1 MACQAVNFR
10 VVFRRMLKHKGHRK
24 FYYLDNAAAT
34 PIDPRVLKSMTLAY
48 KKYGNPSSFNNAGRL
63 AREEMES
70 ARLTIARFLGARPE
84 EIVFTSSGS
93 EANNLALR
101 GVLNNEQRTVLT
113 TPIEHPSVLETL
125 KRIKG
130 IKVKYVP
137 VDKEGLVELDAFQNM
152 LTAHC
157 SLVSVMYANNEI
169 GTIEPIAK
177 IGRLIRGLE
186 IRNSKLEIDGKL
198 IRPVF
203 HVDACQAV
211 GFLNMNV
218 QHLGA
223 DLVTFNGSKIYGP
236 RGVGVLYVRRGTKL
250 RSLILGGS
258 QERGLRAGTEN
269 VPAIVGLA
277 KAVALLKEARIK
289 KQELRIKF
297 IRDYAIKKL
306 EEISGVI
313 LNGPRKDKRLV
324 NNISICVPNLES
336 ENLLLELDKYG
347 ISAGSGSACA
357 SHSVEPSHVLK
368 AIGVPAK
375 YINGALRFSL
385 GRETTK
391 KDIDYLVKSLVKIIA
406 ELTKR
411 YARLR

>member
-137 VDKEGLVELDAFQNM
+137 VDKEGLVELDAFSEH
-152 LTAHC
+152 AHC
-157 SLVSVMYANNEI
+157 SLFVS
-169 GTIEPIAK
+169 
-177 IGRLIRGLE
+177 
-186 IRNSKLEIDGKL
+186 
-198 IRPVF
+198 F
-203 HVDACQAV
+203 C
-211 GFLNMNV
+211 
-218 QHLGA
+218 
-223 DLVTFNGSKIYGP
+223 
-236 RGVGVLYVRRGTKL
+236 YVRQQRNWHNSTH
-250 RSLILGGS
+250 S
-258 QERGLRAGTEN
+258 
-269 VPAIVGLA
+269 P
-277 KAVALLKEARIK
+277 
-289 KQELRIKF
+289 
-297 IRDYAIKKL
+297 
-306 EEISGVI
+306 
-313 LNGPRKDKRLV
+313 DK
-324 NNISICVPNLES
+324 
-336 ENLLLELDKYG
+336 
-347 ISAGSGSACA
+347 
-357 SHSVEPSHVLK
+357 
-368 AIGVPAK
+368 
-375 YINGALRFSL
+375 
-385 GRETTK
+385 
-391 KDIDYLVKSLVKIIA
+391 
-406 ELTKR
+406 
-411 YARLR
+411 

>member
-169 GTIEPIAK
+169 GTIQPIRQISK
-177 IGRLIRGLE
+177 TIRDF
-186 IRNSKLEIDGKL
+186 NQKLETHEKSQVI
-198 IRPVF
+198 F

-336 ENLLLELDKYG
+336 ENLLLELDKYS

-391 KDIDYLVKSLVKIIA
+391 KDIDHLVKSLVKIIA